1 MIIRKREIMS
11 DTNTIYVGDL
21 VELEFDDKVVIA
33 TFTHYPQNE
42 AEMWE
47 FKEEYDGRV
56 FSVNVH
62 HRAFVGVRVLESR
75 HKRIER
81 LEE

>member
-1 MIIRKREIMS
+1 MTE
-11 DTNTIYVGDL
+11 NTIYVGDL

-47 FKEEYDGRV
+47 FKDEDGNV

-62 HRAFVGVRVLESR
+62 HKSFMGIRVLESR
-75 HKRIER
+75 HKRAER
-81 LEE
+81 LNEE